1 MNGIIISGQP
11 RSGKSTL
18 AKSFKRVND
27 ALGCNVDAKFFKIIN
42 DYKIFTKDFEL
53 EKNLKNLINQS
64 VYQDSTKKIT
74 TSILNEINVP
84 LN

>member
-1 MNGIIISGQP
+1 MSGIIISGQP

-42 DYKIFTKDFEL
+42 DYKIFTKDFDF
-53 EKNLKNLINQS
+53 Q
-64 VYQDSTKKIT
+64 KI
-74 TSILNEINVP
+74 
-84 LN
+84 